1 MQNSGLGAKID
12 FLSISC
18 LGFADDVVL
27 TADNPLN
34 LQLLMNICE
43 KWAKKNLMEFN
54 ISKCKVMVFNCPPP
68 SSKFTINNREIS
80 VVKNYKY
87 LGIEISSKNQTNLFT
102 DHFKKTIE
110 KAEKRLHCISHYGFH
125 RDGLKPESTMK
136 LYKLMVRPILEYGA
150 QVLTYQKYC
159 LQSAIDIPK
168 SLNKLTVIENK
179 LEHFQTQALKKLIG
193 CPKSTPPAVVRLFT
207 GVEPLKCRLDMLKL
221 RYFWKLTHSN
231 DPCIITR
238 VFKHRKR
245 TFLST
250 KNGFIHEVFN
260 LCCKYDAINIWNG
273 KLEGLT
279 NPTSYIKNKI
289 LIFNL
294 TNDLD
299 VGRRRH
305 CAFRDIYLSNCFSYQ
320 KSYHLV
326 KPFINKDFF
335 QSASARCN
343 IVKVLL
349 YPHVFTRKCKF
360 CSQEFKDV
368 LSHQLFS
375 CINLE
380 NYRRLLRSK
389 LALYNFPTDKLT
401 DNKHFLKTALER
413 KIWTKCFCEFLA
425 DIDYG
430 SQVQK

>member
-1 MQNSGLGAKID
+1 
-12 FLSISC
+12 
-18 LGFADDVVL
+18 
-27 TADNPLN
+27 
-34 LQLLMNICE
+34 
-43 KWAKKNLMEFN
+43 
-54 ISKCKVMVFNCPPP
+54 
-68 SSKFTINNREIS
+68 
-80 VVKNYKY
+80 
-87 LGIEISSKNQTNLFT
+87 
-102 DHFKKTIE
+102 
-110 KAEKRLHCISHYGFH
+110 
-125 RDGLKPESTMK
+125 
-136 LYKLMVRPILEYGA
+136 
-150 QVLTYQKYC
+150 
-159 LQSAIDIPK
+159 
-168 SLNKLTVIENK
+168 
-179 LEHFQTQALKKLIG
+179 
-193 CPKSTPPAVVRLFT
+193 
-207 GVEPLKCRLDMLKL
+207 MLKL

-231 DPCIITR
+231 DPCITSR

-294 TNDLD
+294 ANDLD

-368 LSHQLFS
+368 LLHQLFS

-401 DNKHFLKTALER
+401 DSKHSLKTALER